1 MALLPRQ
8 DKDTAISATSETA
21 FRSGGIKLRGADIAL
36 ICIFAVLLCFTIM
49 YLVLYRDPTSAT
61 RRLRKFPSDYF
72 RNPFRSY
79 AAGSGAQPPSSSA
92 STDVKSP
99 DMRDVERFPRPT
111 FLLGEPSDLLG
122 HRGQT
127 RLSKWCP
134 KQSEPKSGSTVS
146 TVHHGGLLPAVAGN
160 SSETDAK
167 TRPRL
172 SANITSLPPAY
183 LSFPA
188 GVRS

>member
-8 DKDTAISATSETA
+8 DENTAISATSETA

-36 ICIFAVLLCFTIM
+36 ICIFAVLLCFTVV
-49 YLVLYRDPTSAT
+49 YLVLYRDPTSTT

-72 RNPFRSY
+72 RNPFRSF
-79 AAGSGAQPPSSSA
+79 AAGSGAQPPSPSA
-92 STDVKSP
+92 STDVKAP
-99 DMRDVERFPRPT
+99 DMHDVERFPRPT
-111 FLLGEPSDLLG
+111 FLLAEPSDS

-127 RLSKWCP
+127 RLSKWGP
-134 KQSEPKSGSTVS
+134 KDPGPKSGCTKS

-160 SSETDAK
+160 SCVTDAK

-172 SANITSLPPAY
+172 SASITSLPPAY

-188 GVRS
+188 GVHP